1 MSSSGSRAT
10 SLQKGKLVVISGPSG
25 AGKTSICNA
34 LLTQVEN
41 AYWSVSATTRPLRR
55 GDVEGESYQFV
66 SQEEFLARKGRDEFL
81 ESAEYI
87 GHHYGTPRE
96 PVVQAIAEGKV
107 IILEIDV
114 QGGIQIAAKMPESV
128 RIFVLPPNS
137 DSLRARLE
145 GRNSEADDVLAKRL
159 ANADGEIAAARDSDC
174 YPYFVVND
182 ILEDTIEQVKSII
195 LKEGACA

>member
-1 MSSSGSRAT
+1 MSSSDFGDT
-10 SLQKGKLVVISGPSG
+10 SLRKGKLVVISGPSG

-34 LLTQVEN
+34 LLDQVEN
-41 AYWSVSATTRPLRR
+41 AYWSVSVTTRPMRR
-55 GDVEGESYQFV
+55 GDVEGKSYQFV
-66 SQEEFLARKGRDEFL
+66 SDEEFLARKSRDEFL

-87 GHHYGTPRE
+87 GHQYATPKQPIE
-96 PVVQAIAEGKV
+96 QAIADGKI

-128 RIFVLPPNS
+128 RIFVMPPNS

-145 GRNSEADDVLAKRL
+145 GRRSEAADVLAKRL
-159 ANADGEIAAARDSDC
+159 ANADGEIAAACDSNC
-174 YPYFVVND
+174 YPHFVVND